1 MSCWTPTAALLLGV
15 LLGAAA
21 GAPAPDATPLDRRWE
36 TLFSRS
42 VLWVSGEK
50 PGLSW
55 ETDYLLGIQRV
66 RRLYCNVG
74 IGFHLQVL
82 PDGGISGAHSEDPY
96 SLIQISTVERG
107 VVSLFGLR
115 SERFVAMNSR
125 GRLYGTVGEPAA
137 PPAQKGLFKGR

>member
-1 MSCWTPTAALLLGV
+1 MSAAQRFLGRMSCWTPTAALLLGV

-21 GAPAPDATPLDRRWE
+21 GAPAPDAAPLDRRWE

-50 PGLSW
+50 PELSW

-96 SLIQISTVERG
+96 SEFLLRAEAGRQEAGAEQVAPRWPPLTCMSDLCS
-107 VVSLFGLR
+107 SL
-115 SERFVAMNSR
+115 
-125 GRLYGTVGEPAA
+125 GE
-137 PPAQKGLFKGR
+137 LHFF